1 MRMNKAVIF
10 DWGGVLMRTLDYSS
24 RHAWDHHLGLPS
36 GAVESIVH
44 GVPAWEQAQRG
55 AITPEAYWEVVR
67 ESLGLDSEALAA
79 LREDF
84 YIGDRLDKA
93 LVELIVDL
101 HEREVLVGLLS
112 NNTLDLYDA
121 LAAFELDQ
129 LFDAVVISAEIGLMK
144 PDPAAYQAVLK
155 RLGVAPH
162 QAIFVDD
169 FPANVDGAR
178 SVGMEAVRFTPDLDL
193 AAALDSW
200 LST

>member
-1 MRMNKAVIF
+1 MNKAVVF

-55 AITPEAYWEVVR
+55 EIAPEAYWEVVR
-67 ESLGLDSEALAA
+67 ASLGLDSEALAA

-84 YIGDRLDKA
+84 YIGDRLDKT
-93 LVELIVDL
+93 LVELIVGL
-101 HEREVLVGLLS
+101 REREVLVGLLS

-144 PDPAAYQAVLK
+144 PDPAAYHAVLE
-155 RLGVAPH
+155 RLGVAPQ

-178 SVGMEAVRFTPDLDL
+178 AVGLEAVRFTSDLDL
-193 AAALDSW
+193 ATALESW
-200 LST
+200 LSA

>member
-1 MRMNKAVIF
+1 MSKAVIF
-10 DWGGVLMRTLDYSS
+10 DWGGVLMRTIDYSS

-36 GAVESIVH
+36 GSVESIVH

-55 AITPEAYWEVVR
+55 EIAPEAYWEVVQR
-67 ESLGLDSEALAA
+67 SLGLDSEALAA

-84 YIGDRLDKA
+84 YIGDRLDET
-93 LVELIVDL
+93 LVELIVGL
-101 HEREVLVGLLS
+101 RERGVLVGLLS

-144 PDPAAYQAVLK
+144 PDPAAYQVVLE
-155 RLGVAPH
+155 RLGVAPQ

-169 FPANVDGAR
+169 FPANVEGAR
-178 SVGMEAVRFTPDLDL
+178 AVGLEAVRFTPDLDL
-193 AAALDSW
+193 AAALESW
-200 LST
+200 LSA

>member
-1 MRMNKAVIF
+1 MNKAVIF

-144 PDPAAYQAVLK
+144 PDPAAYQAVLE
-155 RLGVAPH
+155 RLGVAPQ

-178 SVGMEAVRFTPDLDL
+178 AVGMEAVRFTPDLDL
-193 AAALDSW
+193 AAVLDSW